1 MISYTEALNEVM
13 NHQPVISDC
22 DHAHAGT
29 ISNTTASKSFL
40 KENKKVAPQTG
51 CWNIFLKTKRDK
63 TWDDPK
69 SSFFAK

>member
-13 NHQPVISDC
+13 NHQPVVSDC

-40 KENKKVAPQTG
+40 K
-51 CWNIFLKTKRDK
+51 
-63 TWDDPK
+63 
-69 SSFFAK
+69 